1 MVGGVEVDPDAVAWA
16 EIAGMLGGL
25 EGLAGPAPGGEV
37 EAREAIDLQ
46 SVSVLV
52 GEGRPADLG
61 SVAVLLWHDVGGLE
75 VLDGAGE
82 PADPR
87 GLPLVVD
94 LGSGTLIDPARFG
107 LPQEPTVAEVIADGK
122 DDPVLGKLKV
132 SALLESLPGVG
143 PVRARQIMAEV
154 GISESRR
161 VRGLGVNQSAALI
174 ARFDQS

>member
-1 MVGGVEVDPDAVAWA
+1 VTTVA
-16 EIAGMLGGL
+16 
-25 EGLAGPAPGGEV
+25 
-37 EAREAIDLQ
+37 
-46 SVSVLV
+46 
-52 GEGRPADLG
+52 
-61 SVAVLLWHDVGGLE
+61 
-75 VLDGAGE
+75 
-82 PADPR
+82 
-87 GLPLVVD
+87 LPEL
-94 LGSGTLIDPARFG
+94 T
-107 LPQEPTVAEVIADGK
+107 PQERAAALEKAALARRARAAVKNRLKYSQGSLAEVIAEGK